1 VGAIEAVAE
10 ALRWVA
16 SMLVALINSATARVR
31 KHKAMSLMHRKLLG
45 LATSCSVLVLASVSS
60 AQDPTVDTG
69 QGPSRAFGHARQLAL
84 SSDVAL
90 LIQRSSQDS
99 TTVQFAPA
107 ADYFVIDNFS
117 IGGVILVDYT
127 QARSVDTTRFSI
139 GPRVGYNI
147 PFTDLIGLWPKLGFS
162 YSHTSVSTDLPSG
175 SDDEELS
182 VSASGNHIS
191 LNLFAPLMCH
201 PVPHFFVGFG
211 PFLDA
216 DLSGDNKTTTFG
228 GRLTLGGWLE
238 L

>member
-1 VGAIEAVAE
+1 
-10 ALRWVA
+10 
-16 SMLVALINSATARVR
+16 MQ
-31 KHKAMSLMHRKLLG
+31 RKLLG
-45 LATSCSVLVLASVSS
+45 FATLLSVLMLASVGS

-69 QGPSRAFGHARQLAL
+69 RGPSRAFGHSGQLAL

-90 LIQRSSQDS
+90 LIQRSSNDA
-99 TTVQFAPA
+99 TTIQFAPA

-117 IGGVILVDYT
+117 IGGVLLFDYT
-127 QARSVDTTRFSI
+127 QAQNVDATRVSI

-147 PFTDLIGLWPKLGFS
+147 PFTDMIGLWPKLGFS
-162 YSHTSVSTDLPSG
+162 YTHTNVSTDVEG
-175 SDDEELS
+175 REDDVEVS
-182 VSASGNHIS
+182 VSSPGNHIS
-191 LNLFAPLMCH
+191 LSLFAPLMFH

-238 L
+238 V

>member
-1 VGAIEAVAE
+1 MQRKVLSLAITVC
-10 ALRWVA
+10 L
-16 SMLVALINSATARVR
+16 LTLARVS
-31 KHKAMSLMHRKLLG
+31 A
-45 LATSCSVLVLASVSS
+45 

-69 QGPSRAFGHARQLAL
+69 RGPSRAFGHVGQLAL

-90 LIQRSSQDS
+90 LIQRSSNDA

-117 IGGVILVDYT
+117 IGGVMLFDYT
-127 QARSVDTTRFSI
+127 QAQNVDSTRFSI

-147 PFTDLIGLWPKLGFS
+147 PFTDMVGLWPKLGFS
-162 YSHTSVSTDLPSG
+162 YTHTNVSTDVEG
-175 SDDEELS
+175 RDDDVELS
-182 VSASGNHIS
+182 ISSPGNHIS
-191 LNLFAPLMCH
+191 LNLFAPLMFH

>member
-1 VGAIEAVAE
+1 
-10 ALRWVA
+10 
-16 SMLVALINSATARVR
+16 
-31 KHKAMSLMHRKLLG
+31 MSLMQRKVLS
-45 LATSCSVLVLASVSS
+45 LAVVVCSLTLARVSA

-90 LIQRSSQDS
+90 LIQRSSNDA

-117 IGGVILVDYT
+117 IGGVILFDYT
-127 QARSVDTTRFSI
+127 QAQNVDSTRFSI

-147 PFTDLIGLWPKLGFS
+147 RFTDMVGLWPKLGFS
-162 YSHTSVSTDLPSG
+162 YTHTNISRDVEG
-175 SDDEELS
+175 SDEDVELS
-182 VSASGNHIS
+182 ISSPGNHIS
-191 LNLFAPLMCH
+191 LNLFAPLMFH

>member
-1 VGAIEAVAE
+1 M
-10 ALRWVA
+10 
-16 SMLVALINSATARVR
+16 SLIQRRLLGFATLLSVLTLARV
-31 KHKAMSLMHRKLLG
+31 G
-45 LATSCSVLVLASVSS
+45 S

-69 QGPSRAFGHARQLAL
+69 RGPARVFGHASQLAL

-90 LIQRSSQDS
+90 LIQRSSQDA
-99 TTVQFAPA
+99 TTIQFAPA

-117 IGGVILVDYT
+117 IGGVILLDYT
-127 QARSVDTTRFSI
+127 QARNVDATRFSI

-147 PFTDLIGLWPKLGFS
+147 PFTDMIGLWPKLGFS
-162 YSHTSVSTDLPSG
+162 YTHTSASTDVEGRVDDVEVSVGTSG
-175 SDDEELS
+175 D
-182 VSASGNHIS
+182 HFS
-191 LNLFAPLMCH
+191 LNLFAPLMFH